1 MMSVRQLSK
10 QWYLRVSDDDGI
22 HSQSTEQSIDGIYR
36 WIATRMNIPEY
47 ESLLSADAS
56 SLSLPQLSLLLPSL
70 TTRVLRD
77 LFNFAALRNH
87 PRGGHAYGHGCLK
100 PREFFSL
107 FPCLI
112 QSRSFLHPCHSI
124 CPNTLSRWRLRLT
137 KRNKSSRSPTFAIP

>member
-10 QWYLRVSDDDGI
+10 QWYLRVGDDDGI
-22 HSQSTEQSIDGIYR
+22 HPQSTEQSIDGIYR

-77 LFNFAALRNH
+77 LFNLLLSGVIQEVVMHTVMAA
-87 PRGGHAYGHGCLK
+87 
-100 PREFFSL
+100 
-107 FPCLI
+107 
-112 QSRSFLHPCHSI
+112 
-124 CPNTLSRWRLRLT
+124 
-137 KRNKSSRSPTFAIP
+137 

>member
-77 LFNFAALRNH
+77 LFNLLLSGIIQEVVMHTVMAA
-87 PRGGHAYGHGCLK
+87 
-100 PREFFSL
+100 
-107 FPCLI
+107 
-112 QSRSFLHPCHSI
+112 
-124 CPNTLSRWRLRLT
+124 
-137 KRNKSSRSPTFAIP
+137 

>member
-1 MMSVRQLSK
+1 
-10 QWYLRVSDDDGI
+10 LRVSDDDGI

-77 LFNFAALRNH
+77 LFNLLLSGIIQEVVMHTVMAA
-87 PRGGHAYGHGCLK
+87 
-100 PREFFSL
+100 
-107 FPCLI
+107 
-112 QSRSFLHPCHSI
+112 
-124 CPNTLSRWRLRLT
+124 
-137 KRNKSSRSPTFAIP
+137 

>member
-10 QWYLRVSDDDGI
+10 QWYLRVGDDDGI

-47 ESLLSADAS
+47 ESLHSADAS

-77 LFNFAALRNH
+77 LFNLLLSGIIQEVVMHTVMAA
-87 PRGGHAYGHGCLK
+87 
-100 PREFFSL
+100 
-107 FPCLI
+107 
-112 QSRSFLHPCHSI
+112 
-124 CPNTLSRWRLRLT
+124 
-137 KRNKSSRSPTFAIP
+137 

>member
-70 TTRVLRD
+70 TTRVL
-77 LFNFAALRNH
+77 LFNLLLSGIIQEVVMHTVMAA
-87 PRGGHAYGHGCLK
+87 
-100 PREFFSL
+100 
-107 FPCLI
+107 
-112 QSRSFLHPCHSI
+112 
-124 CPNTLSRWRLRLT
+124 
-137 KRNKSSRSPTFAIP
+137 

>member
-10 QWYLRVSDDDGI
+10 QWYLRVGDDDGI
-22 HSQSTEQSIDGIYR
+22 LSQSTEQSIDGIYR

-77 LFNFAALRNH
+77 LFNLLLSGIIQEVVMHTVMAA
-87 PRGGHAYGHGCLK
+87 
-100 PREFFSL
+100 
-107 FPCLI
+107 
-112 QSRSFLHPCHSI
+112 
-124 CPNTLSRWRLRLT
+124 
-137 KRNKSSRSPTFAIP
+137 

>member
-70 TTRVLRD
+70 TIRVLRD
-77 LFNFAALRNH
+77 LFNLLLSGIIQEVVMHTVMAA
-87 PRGGHAYGHGCLK
+87 
-100 PREFFSL
+100 
-107 FPCLI
+107 
-112 QSRSFLHPCHSI
+112 
-124 CPNTLSRWRLRLT
+124 
-137 KRNKSSRSPTFAIP
+137 

>member
-10 QWYLRVSDDDGI
+10 QWYLRVGDDDGI

-56 SLSLPQLSLLLPSL
+56 SLSLPPLSLLLPSL

-77 LFNFAALRNH
+77 LFNLLLSGIIQEVVMHTVMAA
-87 PRGGHAYGHGCLK
+87 
-100 PREFFSL
+100 
-107 FPCLI
+107 
-112 QSRSFLHPCHSI
+112 
-124 CPNTLSRWRLRLT
+124 
-137 KRNKSSRSPTFAIP
+137 